1 MSTPGEAIIGETFNS
16 FVKKQIEIRQNKL
29 ALNASHNDDFLK
41 YTHSKTAFLRLTSGI
56 NVSNSILEKLR
67 IDGIR
72 PIEGL
77 AQAYVIS
84 NAQGYDANTDQYVF
98 NQGIG
103 YDVISSYGYTS
114 SPEYGFVPP
123 PGIISATVRSLN
135 RGSLREATINLV
147 CHNVRQLQIIDTL
160 FLKLRYSFLLEW
172 GHTTYFDN
180 SGNLIGP
187 NEVPNMSDA
196 FLQKYNNQ
204 YTLLEKIENEREN
217 SGGNYDA
224 FWGVLKNFTWELT
237 PNGTYNIT
245 LVGISTGDV
254 IESFK
259 INSNVTPT
267 TTYTDEN
274 GVNLDKYQ
282 SSTLANVLG
291 IVRKFVD
298 QNGTGYIH
306 GYISDENYALQSE
319 YISSTNGNPELKINW
334 LDPNEKSSGETSTV
348 SEKEAIKL
356 ETPDLEGEE
365 KAQYFIKLGALL
377 RLIQTFLLSYS
388 NGTPSFKINYSYNNK
403 NNKCLTLLDRLPLDV
418 RVSYIPINPKSKT
431 VASVAIIPNNV
442 SDKFGT
448 DDENIA
454 NTMHMYVNINY
465 IIDILENN
473 KDEDSKIDLYKFLT
487 KLMEGIQPSLGS
499 INNFKVIYT
508 HDTNTFSIID
518 DKIIPYLA
526 STSTSLVNF
535 NTNTLNTFA
544 SGGGSFVNN
553 FSIKTELFSKVANTI
568 AMGAQ
573 TNGNTG
579 ISNSTT
585 FSYLFEGI
593 TDRII
598 TYKQN
603 KNTGIK
609 PEDTAS
615 QSKYDE
621 AEQDLVIYASN
632 MPGGLSVQAGAYTDS
647 FVNKYT
653 AHVPDLYNYYI
664 GKDTNKSHFVGTGF
678 IPLGCQLN
686 LEGISGIKIYQTFG
700 INSVSLPP
708 VYKDKVKFIVTS
720 IDHKIDD
727 KGWETNIGTLSVP
740 KRNTT
745 KKKTVETPTINITT
759 ANTTEKII
767 STPPPPTTNSNI
779 RNAIVNEAYRY
790 LNLFKQP
797 LSPPPPSYK
806 GFLPPEF
813 ETDIKSVG
821 WYPGNETHWC
831 NWFTLLVWRNA
842 YLKVAATDTTIDN
855 VNKTYFNNWGNNN
868 TGRNNGKITP
878 GVPRTWDNM
887 NKINYAQRFVQGS
900 TIFYPGDMIT
910 YQRPQYEF
918 GHIGLCVAFDATTR
932 KITTIGGNEGNRVK
946 LRTFNV
952 DNGAEKFMKVSG
964 IITVIER

>member
-1 MSTPGEAIIGETFNS
+1 MSTPGEAIIGETFNG

-56 NVSNSILEKLR
+56 NVSNSILKKLGL
-67 IDGIR
+67 DGIR

-84 NAQGYDANTDQYVF
+84 NAQGYDAINDQYVLS
-98 NQGIG
+98 QGIG

-187 NEVPNMSDA
+187 NEVPNMSET
-196 FLQKYNNQ
+196 FLKDYQHDQ
-204 YTLLEKIENEREN
+204 YTLLKDIELEREN

-267 TTYTDEN
+267 TTFKDEN

-291 IVRKFVD
+291 IVRTLILNNNGSID
-298 QNGTGYIH
+298 NITHDDITNINPNIQNNYKSATY
-306 GYISDENYALQSE
+306 SDKEGMS
-319 YISSTNGNPELKINW
+319 
-334 LDPNEKSSGETSTV
+334 LD
-348 SEKEAIKL
+348 
-356 ETPDLEGEE
+356 TPDLEGEE
-365 KAQYFIKLGALL
+365 KTQYFIKLGALL
-377 RLIQTFLLSYS
+377 RLIQQYLLSYS
-388 NGTPSFKINYSYNNK
+388 KGTPSFKINYSYDNK
-403 NNKCLTLLDRLPLDV
+403 NNRCLTLLDRLPLDV
-418 RVSYIPINPKSKT
+418 RVSYIPINPKSSN
-431 VASVAIIPNNV
+431 VASVATIPSNV

-448 DDENIA
+448 DNEHIA

-465 IIDILENN
+465 VIDVLEDN

-535 NTNTLNTFA
+535 NTNTLNTFD

-603 KNTGIK
+603 ENTGIK
-609 PEDTAS
+609 SEDTAS

-621 AEQDLVIYASN
+621 AAQDLVTYASTF
-632 MPGGLSVQAGAYTDS
+632 PGGLGGVGETYTDS

-653 AHVPDLYNYYI
+653 AHIPDLYNYYI
-664 GKDTNKSHFVGTGF
+664 GQDTNKGHFVGTGF

-708 VYKDKVKFIVTS
+708 VYNDKVKFIVTS

-740 KRNTT
+740 KRKTT
-745 KKKTVETPTINITT
+745 QKPSPPPTINITT
-759 ANTTEKII
+759 ANTSTNAKRGKTYKYTTPSADTWQNIFKAYLRSRESYTPVGTDDQGTARAGYGIDKVLRLGKSTPEKINIGTRVSLEEAENTLDKYAVPTYSNPVIKDLGQINWNKLSNNQKAALVSLGYNVGSSYI
-767 STPPPPTTNSNI
+767 STRGYGKKIKTFIEQNNFQAAGETIYTDGPRTGK
-779 RNAIVNEAYRY
+779 VDGY
-790 LNLFKQP
+790 LPGLEKRRKEESILFLTP
-797 LSPPPPSYK
+797 D
-806 GFLPPEF
+806 GRV
-813 ETDIKSVG
+813 ETI
-821 WYPGNETHWC
+821 T
-831 NWFTLLVWRNA
+831 FTLE
-842 YLKVAATDTTIDN
+842 
-855 VNKTYFNNWGNNN
+855 
-868 TGRNNGKITP
+868 GKP
-878 GVPRTWDNM
+878 
-887 NKINYAQRFVQGS
+887 
-900 TIFYPGDMIT
+900 
-910 YQRPQYEF
+910 
-918 GHIGLCVAFDATTR
+918 
-932 KITTIGGNEGNRVK
+932 
-946 LRTFNV
+946 
-952 DNGAEKFMKVSG
+952 
-964 IITVIER
+964 